1 MAYPSNVIPLVGLP
15 SPSNLQANFT
25 YRKYLSNENANESQ
39 EGREIKE
46 NAREVNISFT
56 QISGVTT
63 TNEIDVTQL
72 TDADIFSIEDISNSL
87 SSTYVISQDNGFTE
101 RLAEGAER
109 SCRLRGITGNA
120 TDKAFKLSQTL
131 TGSFDTAF
139 LQELLGSTASFI
151 EVSQVNSIP
160 LDLLKISNPPTS
172 AILIDDRFSFSATS
186 VTQNSFL
193 LGSSVSLGLISRYL
207 SERQE
212 KARTS
217 RQQISV
223 GEFIPVIEPFSF
235 VEGTTGAAFGFA
247 HLGYV
252 IDRVENFS
260 SGKREKKT
268 ITILGH
274 TASSFIDSQIKYGT
288 RYSYTVK
295 ALYVVTIPQILFDD
309 GTPITSKILLTSA
322 PATVADVV
330 TEEFVPPPPPTDV
343 SFNFD
348 HSRNQLMIRWEF
360 PVNPQQDVTRFQVF
374 RRRSITEP
382 FILLKELDFDFT
394 ESPASRS
401 DAPLPINVSKSNF
414 PIRRFIDHDF
424 GRSSD
429 YIYAICCVDAH
440 GLVSNYSTQFR
451 VTFSRRLNNIVVR
464 SISSPGAPRSYP
476 NLYLNTQEALT
487 LDSIA
492 GIGPTK
498 MRIVFD
504 PEYHDVTSEGRNL
517 ELLKFVENEA
527 KYYVNVIDTD
537 RAQQISIPIGILS
550 GSV

>member
-1 MAYPSNVIPLVGLP
+1 MPYLSNVISVVGLP
-15 SPSNLQANFT
+15 SPGNTQATFT
-25 YRKYLSNENANESQ
+25 YRKYLSNETASEDTFFSTI
-39 EGREIKE
+39 EKP
-46 NAREVNISFT
+46 ARDVTINFT
-56 QISGVTT
+56 QITGIDPTDEISIDSI
-63 TNEIDVTQL
+63 NES
-72 TDADIFSIEDISNSL
+72 DIFSVEDISNSL
-87 SSTYVISQDNGFTE
+87 SSTYLISQDDGYVE
-101 RLAEGAER
+101 RLAESAER
-109 SCRLRGITGNA
+109 SCRMRGIEGNA
-120 TDKAFKLSQTL
+120 TDKAFELGRQLPSTFDKALIQKLL
-131 TGSFDTAF
+131 AN
-139 LQELLGSTASFI
+139 EVSFI
-151 EVSQVNSIP
+151 EVNQENSVF
-160 LDLLKISNPPTS
+160 LELLKLSSPS
-172 AILIDDRFSFSATS
+172 ASRVLIDDRFSFSSTS
-186 VTQNSFL
+186 NVENSFL
-193 LGSSVSLGLISRYL
+193 IGSSVSLGLISKYL
-207 SERQE
+207 IERQE
-212 KARTS
+212 IARS
-217 RQQISV
+217 RVPQISV
-223 GEFIPVIEPFSF
+223 SEFIPTIQPYTFEYGSSTSQIGFS
-235 VEGTTGAAFGFA
+235 
-247 HLGYV
+247 HLGYL

-260 SGKREKKT
+260 NGNREKKT
-268 ITILGH
+268 IAILKNQV
-274 TASSFIDSQIKYGT
+274 SSYVDQAVKYGA
-288 RYSYTVK
+288 RYSYVVK
-295 ALYVVTIPQILFDD
+295 ALYIATIPQILFD
-309 GTPITSKILLTSA
+309 GSPITSKFLLTSS
-322 PATVADVV
+322 PSQVADVT
-330 TEEFVPPPPPTDV
+330 TEEVIPPPPPTDV

>member
-1 MAYPSNVIPLVGLP
+1 MPYLSNVISVVGLP
-15 SPSNLQANFT
+15 SPGNTQATFT
-25 YRKYLSNENANESQ
+25 YRKYLSNETASEDTFVSTI
-39 EGREIKE
+39 EKP
-46 NAREVNISFT
+46 ARDVTINFT
-56 QISGVTT
+56 QITGIDPTDEISIDSI
-63 TNEIDVTQL
+63 NES
-72 TDADIFSIEDISNSL
+72 DIFSVEDISNSL
-87 SSTYVISQDNGFTE
+87 SSTYLISQDDGYVE
-101 RLAEGAER
+101 RLAESAER
-109 SCRLRGITGNA
+109 SCRMRGIEGNA
-120 TDKAFKLSQTL
+120 TDKAFELGRQLPSTFDKALIQKLL
-131 TGSFDTAF
+131 AN
-139 LQELLGSTASFI
+139 EVSFI
-151 EVSQVNSIP
+151 EVNQENSVF
-160 LDLLKISNPPTS
+160 LELLKLSSPS
-172 AILIDDRFSFSATS
+172 ASRVLIDDRFSFSSTS
-186 VTQNSFL
+186 NVENSFL
-193 LGSSVSLGLISRYL
+193 IGSSVSLGLISKYL
-207 SERQE
+207 IERQE
-212 KARTS
+212 IARS
-217 RQQISV
+217 RVPQISV
-223 GEFIPVIEPFSF
+223 SEFIPTIQPYTFEYGSSTSQIGFS
-235 VEGTTGAAFGFA
+235 
-247 HLGYV
+247 HLGYL

-260 SGKREKKT
+260 NGNREKKT
-268 ITILGH
+268 IAILKNQV
-274 TASSFIDSQIKYGT
+274 SSYVDQAVKYGA
-288 RYSYTVK
+288 RYSYVVK
-295 ALYVVTIPQILFDD
+295 ALYIATIPQILFD
-309 GTPITSKILLTSA
+309 GSPITSKFLLTSS
-322 PATVADVV
+322 PSQVADVT
-330 TEEFVPPPPPTDV
+330 TEEVIPPPPPTDV

-487 LDSIA
+487 LDSIT

>member
-1 MAYPSNVIPLVGLP
+1 MPYLSNVISVVGLP
-15 SPSNLQANFT
+15 SPGSTQATFT
-25 YRKYLSNENANESQ
+25 YRKYLSNETASEDTFFSTI
-39 EGREIKE
+39 EKP
-46 NAREVNISFT
+46 ARDVTINFT
-56 QISGVTT
+56 QITGIDPTDEISIDSI
-63 TNEIDVTQL
+63 NES
-72 TDADIFSIEDISNSL
+72 DIFSVEDISNSL
-87 SSTYVISQDNGFTE
+87 SSTYLISQDDGYVE
-101 RLAEGAER
+101 RLAESAER
-109 SCRLRGITGNA
+109 SCRMRGIEGNA
-120 TDKAFKLSQTL
+120 TDKAFELGRQLPSTFDKALIQKLL
-131 TGSFDTAF
+131 AN
-139 LQELLGSTASFI
+139 EVSFI
-151 EVSQVNSIP
+151 EVNQENSVF
-160 LDLLKISNPPTS
+160 LELLKLSSPS
-172 AILIDDRFSFSATS
+172 ASRVLIDDRFSFSSTS
-186 VTQNSFL
+186 NVENSFL
-193 LGSSVSLGLISRYL
+193 IGSSVSLGLISKYL
-207 SERQE
+207 IERQE
-212 KARTS
+212 IARS
-217 RQQISV
+217 RVPQISV
-223 GEFIPVIEPFSF
+223 SEFIPTIQPYTFEYGSSTSQIGFS
-235 VEGTTGAAFGFA
+235 
-247 HLGYV
+247 HLGYL

-260 SGKREKKT
+260 NGNREKKT
-268 ITILGH
+268 IAILKNQV
-274 TASSFIDSQIKYGT
+274 SSYVDQAVKYGA
-288 RYSYTVK
+288 RYSYVVK
-295 ALYVVTIPQILFDD
+295 ALYIATIPQILFD
-309 GTPITSKILLTSA
+309 GSPITSKFLLTSS
-322 PATVADVV
+322 PSQVADVT
-330 TEEFVPPPPPTDV
+330 TEEVIPPPPPTDV